1 MSICVQHTAGFGAV
15 TVNSVLSVPVVGD
28 DTAIV
33 ILSRYVRLNHAV
45 KIIPHSE
52 KQVIHVPSS
61 STFRQFRQQ
70 LDSLPVD
77 NNQIQTTVAQNQPF
91 QQQRVL
97 VGLASCQ
104 RQACFALQC
113 GSRDF
118 RALVHARIEQKK
130 LLRLFAQCDLC
141 QCCIQHRPI
150 IRRSLILMCYP
161 CHEKTSFVQLSGI
174 E

>member
-1 MSICVQHTAGFGAV
+1 M
-15 TVNSVLSVPVVGD
+15 NSVLSVPVVGD

-33 ILSRYVRLNHAV
+33 ILSRHVRLNHAV

-52 KQVIHVPSS
+52 KQVIHVSPS
-61 STFRQFRQQ
+61 STFRQFCQQ

-91 QQQRVL
+91 QQQCVL

-113 GSRDF
+113 GSCDF

-130 LLRLFAQCDLC
+130 LLRLFAKSDLC
-141 QCCIQHRPI
+141 QCCIQYRPI
-150 IRRSLILMCYP
+150 IRRSFILMCYLR
-161 CHEKTSFVQLSGI
+161 HEKTSLVKISGI
-174 E
+174 Q